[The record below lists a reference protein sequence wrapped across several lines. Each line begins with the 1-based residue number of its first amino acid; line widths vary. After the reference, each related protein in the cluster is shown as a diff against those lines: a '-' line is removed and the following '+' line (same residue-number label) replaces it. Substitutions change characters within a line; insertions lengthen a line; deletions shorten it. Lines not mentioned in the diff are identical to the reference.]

1 MQTAKP
7 EPLYYDIGLNL
18 FCRQFKDPVKILADA
33 AAAGVAC
40 ILTGSDREEN
50 LRIHDFVKIH
60 DTWGTA
66 GIHPHSADQAEEED
80 FRIIRRIVKENPRI
94 VAIGE
99 CGLDFDRMYSTRA
112 NQIACLERHIAL
124 AEELDMPLFL
134 HEREASETF
143 REIFRSHPEICRKSV
158 VHCFTGDRETAE
170 QYLEMGFRIG
180 VTGWICDDRRAEPL
194 RQAAAVIPADRILLE
209 TDAPYLIPR
218 GIKGLGRVNV
228 PGNIVYVADALAF
241 YMGIDREVL
250 VRAARANTLRLFSRM
265 RP

>member
-18 FCRQFKDPVKILADA
+18 FCRQFKDPEKVLADA

-50 LRIHDFVKIH
+50 LRIHDFVKTH

-80 FRIIRRIVKENPRI
+80 FRIIRRIVKENP
-94 VAIGE
+94 
-99 CGLDFDRMYSTRA
+99 
-112 NQIACLERHIAL
+112 
-124 AEELDMPLFL
+124 
-134 HEREASETF
+134 F

>member
-18 FCRQFKDPVKILADA
+18 FCRQFKNPEKVLADA

-50 LRIHDFVKIH
+50 LRIHQFVKNH

-66 GIHPHSADQAEEED
+66 GIHPHSADQADEED
-80 FRIIRRIVKENPRI
+80 FRIIRQIIQTNPRI
-94 VAIGE
+94 VAVGE
-99 CGLDFDRMYSTRA
+99 CGLYWARMYPTRA

-134 HEREASETF
+134 HERDASDTF
-143 REIFRSHPEICRKSV
+143 LDIFRSHPDICRKSV
-158 VHCFTGDRETAE
+158 VHCFTGDRETVE
-170 QYLEMGFRIG
+170 KYLEMGFCIG
-180 VTGWICDDRRAEPL
+180 VTGWICDDRRAGPL
-194 RQAAAVIPADRILLE
+194 RKAAPSIPADRILLE

-228 PGNIVYVADALAF
+228 PGNIIYVADALAS
-241 YMGIDREVL
+241 YMGIDREIL

-265 RP
+265 KP